1 MSPLAA
7 ALRCAPRHNG
17 LCGNVS
23 PLTAIVK
30 EKSLCPVV
38 VEVVVDV
45 VVTAVLVTTVWIVVL
60 TESELTELDEPDVH
74 EPNAKI
80 ATQNLIDRCK
90 ICLFLDA
97 G

>member
-1 MSPLAA
+1 M
-7 ALRCAPRHNG
+7 
-17 LCGNVS
+17 S

-38 VEVVVDV
+38 VEVVVVVDV